1 MNSQRKLKRGYA
13 LFAFCGACLFLSA
26 SVRAQ
31 SLLDTI
37 TGFTPNLGVSN
48 STGAPG
54 RNIAGGI
61 TNVSYSVPLGYIPS
75 QATDTPISTIN
86 FLGFISSADFDS
98 GLRPAYTL
106 ALGQQSGLFASPPV
120 FNRFAPSSV
129 SITEVTR
136 FQSLAWVEVL
146 VQLGFTASPNL
157 KASGG
162 VETLTAI
169 EASFFGA
176 SPSGILFASERGIP
190 ALHPHGTVFQQNITT
205 PSQGRY
211 FGAGDLGDYLL
222 MQVNGSAGVSVPET
236 GTLWLLSLGLMG
248 FGMVGVIFPRLR
260 RSVRA

>member
-1 MNSQRKLKRGYA
+1 MATRIVV
-13 LFAFCGACLFLSA
+13 LFTLLLLSGSA
-26 SVRAQ
+26 SAQ

-48 STGAPG
+48 ATGAPG

-75 QATDTPISTIN
+75 QVADIPISSIT
-86 FLGFISSADFDS
+86 FLGFISSADFDN
-98 GLRPAYTL
+98 GLRPSYTL
-106 ALGQQSGLFASPPV
+106 ALGQQSGLFAPSPV
-120 FNRFAPSSV
+120 FDRFSPSST

-136 FQSLAWVEVL
+136 FQSSGWVEVL

-157 KASGG
+157 KASSG

-190 ALHPHGTVFQQNITT
+190 ALHPHGTIFQQNITT

-211 FGAGDLGDYLL
+211 FGVGDLGDYLL
-222 MQVNGSAGVSVPET
+222 MQVNGPASASVPEV
-236 GTLWLLSLGLMG
+236 GTLWLLSLGLM
-248 FGMVGVIFPRLR
+248 ISPRLR
-260 RSVRA
+260 RSVGA